1 MPKKLKTPRKTICQR
16 RTILQP
22 ADWWPVIEA
31 EAKLEGM
38 SLSEFMGAR
47 TLSTIQAEKTARLS
61 ARPLASRPR
70 KNGVQREKA
79 KQNG

>member
-1 MPKKLKTPRKTICQR
+1 MPTKLKTPRKTICQR

-61 ARPLASRPR
+61 TRPLASRPK
-70 KNGVQREKA
+70 KNGGA
-79 KQNG
+79 T